1 VKGPP
6 PGPRKQGRA
15 HGRREERTPTKA
27 EVKPRAG
34 ARAGAARRVLVLHG
48 PNLNLLGTREP
59 EVYGRVTLGQ
69 IDRDLRDAGRKLG
82 LSVETFQSNHEGALV
97 DRVQAARGGFAAIV
111 INPGGYTHTS
121 VALRDA
127 LAAVG
132 LPVIEVHLSN
142 VAAREEFRHR
152 SLIAPIAV
160 GQVVGL
166 GAIGYRLA
174 LEAAAHLLETRTTTR
189 TRTRTTKGSAT

>member
-1 VKGPP
+1 
-6 PGPRKQGRA
+6 
-15 HGRREERTPTKA
+15 
-27 EVKPRAG
+27 
-34 ARAGAARRVLVLHG
+34 VLVLHG

-59 EVYGRVTLGQ
+59 QVYGRVTLRE

-82 LSVETFQSNHEGALV
+82 VAVDTFQSNHEGALI
-97 DRVQAARGGFAAIV
+97 DRIQAAAREFGAIV

-142 VAAREEFRHR
+142 VAARETFRHR

-160 GQVVGL
+160 GTIAGL
-166 GAIGYRLA
+166 GAVGYRLA
-174 LEAAAHLLETRTTTR
+174 LEAAAHLLQARSR
-189 TRTRTTKGSAT
+189 TRKGSAP

>member
-1 VKGPP
+1 VKGKS
-6 PGPRKQGRA
+6 G
-15 HGRREERTPTKA
+15 
-27 EVKPRAG
+27 
-34 ARAGAARRVLVLHG
+34 RAGAAAPLPLIVVLHG

-59 EVYGRVTLGQ
+59 AVYGHTTLAD
-69 IDRDLRDAGRKLG
+69 IDADLVDRAAELG
-82 LSVETFQSNHEGALV
+82 VRVETFQSNHEGALI
-97 DRVQAARGGFAAIV
+97 DRIQAARGSAVAIV

-127 LAAVG
+127 LAAVA

-152 SLIAPIAV
+152 SLIAPIAL
-160 GQVVGL
+160 GTIAGL

-174 LEAAAHLLETRTTTR
+174 LEAATHHAVS
-189 TRTRTTKGSAT
+189 KGHASR